1 MSVEKPTLEPGLA
14 DLLSSVVERRG
25 GFVCIGSWTEEA
37 VYLNAHGR
45 RMVEADSGLDIRRT
59 SLLEFIAP
67 DDQAYFREVIAA
79 EVDRRG
85 RWSGDFRLRNL
96 RTGLPIAVAL
106 EIFRLAVG
114 LEEGACVA
122 MVAHDISE
130 RVRSESR
137 TRLLVDAGAAL
148 SNSLEYEQTFQE
160 LARLVVHGFASYC
173 IIDIFSESGGRK
185 GIRRVA
191 AAHVDPI
198 RRPLVE
204 RLVEFVPDLEFRN
217 QPIATALL
225 EGTSTLMHEV
235 DDEWIEGI
243 TLDSDHAA
251 VLRELGLRSWMTVA
265 LVARGKILGSL
276 TCGIGEESRYR
287 AGFAHGYDAED
298 LFFVEELGRRAGTA
312 IENAR
317 LYEYQRNIAVT
328 LQAASLPSSLP
339 HIDHLRLSAEY
350 RPGSDEATIGGDWYD
365 AFQLEDGRV
374 VLTVGDVLGHGL
386 HAAVTMTKLRQAM
399 QSAAMVNA
407 DPVVMLEVADRTL
420 GLHDPHG
427 FATAMAAVF
436 DPLDHG
442 LHFASAGHPPAVI
455 RYEDGIV
462 DELQITGTLLGV
474 RMGSPRKSSFITLP
488 PQCMLV
494 FVTDGLTEATRDI
507 SEGNQRLRDAI
518 SALDVTGASVAR
530 WVVDTVL
537 AGAKGTDDIAVLC
550 ARIAPDQAREEAPR
564 QATYENFDSD

>member
-1 MSVEKPTLEPGLA
+1 VSVEKPALAPGLA
-14 DLLSSVVERRG
+14 ALLSSVVERRG
-25 GFVCIGSWTEEA
+25 EFVCIGSWTDEA
-37 VYLNAHGR
+37 LYLNAHGR
-45 RMVEADSGLDIRRT
+45 RMVDAEPHLDVGQT
-59 SLLEFIAP
+59 SLLNFVAP
-67 DDQAYFREVIAA
+67 DDHAYFREVIAA

-106 EIFRLAVG
+106 EVFRLAVELG
-114 LEEGACVA
+114 GRPCVA

-173 IIDIFSESGGRK
+173 VIDVFSESGGRK
-185 GIRRVA
+185 NIRRVA
-191 AAHVDPI
+191 VAHVDPA

-204 RLVEFVPDLEFRN
+204 RLVDYVPDLERST
-217 QPIATALL
+217 QPIASALL

-235 DDEWIEGI
+235 SDEWIDGI
-243 TLDSDHAA
+243 TLDADHAG

-276 TCGIGEESRYR
+276 TCGIAEETKYR

-420 GLHDPHG
+420 ALHDPHG

-442 LHFASAGHPPAVI
+442 LRYASAGHPPAIV
-455 RYEDGIV
+455 RYEDGLV
-462 DELQITGTLLGV
+462 DELHVTGTLLGV
-474 RMGSPRKSSFITLP
+474 RMGSPRKSGFISLP
-488 PQCMLV
+488 PRCMLV
-494 FVTDGLTEATRDI
+494 FLTDGLIEATRDI
-507 SEGNQRLRDAI
+507 AEGNQRLREAI
-518 SALDVTGASVAR
+518 SALDVADKRVAR

-537 AGAKGTDDIAVLC
+537 AGVQATDDIAVLC
-550 ARIAPDQAREEAPR
+550 ARIAPQQAREEAPR
-564 QATYENFDSD
+564 QARYENLDSD